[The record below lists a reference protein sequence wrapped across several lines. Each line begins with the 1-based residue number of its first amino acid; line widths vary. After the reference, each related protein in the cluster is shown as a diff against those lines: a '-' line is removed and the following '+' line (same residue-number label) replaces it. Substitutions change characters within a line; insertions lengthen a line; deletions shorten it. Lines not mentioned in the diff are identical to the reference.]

1 MEIKKVKSNQVEVF
15 EISGRIDANNAK
27 DFENELTKSTQEGT
41 TKIVVDLSNLDY
53 ISSSGLRVF
62 LLIAKK
68 LEKSGFIYLCSLQP
82 QVLQIFTI
90 SGFNTIFS
98 IFENKEVALSKV

>member
-1 MEIKKVKSNQVEVF
+1 MEIKKSNQNEVEVF
-15 EISGRIDANNAK
+15 ELSGRIDANNAK
-27 DFENELTKSTQEGT
+27 EIEGELVNCIDEGKL
-41 TKIVVDLSNLDY
+41 KILVDLSNLEY

-68 LEKSGFIYLCSLQP
+68 IGKEGFVRLCSLQP

-90 SGFNTIFS
+90 SGFNKIFS
-98 IFENKEVALSKV
+98 IFDTKEEALNS